1 MTHITEILAR
11 FIVGLQY
18 EDIPKSVVET
28 TKMYI
33 LDYYAACF
41 AGIKVNDKF
50 NKAIEDKKI
59 AEQGAL
65 TAKFTLER
73 MKLEAEAQKVKQASL
88 SPLVL
93 QEMAINK
100 WNGQLPQYFSGEQ
113 LPFLT
118 IK

>member
-1 MTHITEILAR
+1 MSPMSQDIKFSMSLVSHVHSSAADFLA
-11 FIVGLQY
+11 
-18 EDIPKSVVET
+18 
-28 TKMYI
+28 
-33 LDYYAACF
+33 
-41 AGIKVNDKF
+41 
-50 NKAIEDKKI
+50 KKI